1 MDSSLI
7 VNKHESQI
15 AEILLRADGILV
27 YHPRPNL
34 MIDLDA
40 AQLIL
45 AYGRSLV
52 DHPVPVLVHMGAI
65 RRVTREARAF
75 FASDDYTQLAAQ
87 SALLV
92 SSPVSRVISNF
103 FIGLN
108 KPLYPLRLFTDEA
121 SAVAWLREFLG

>member
-1 MDSSLI
+1 MDSSVI

-40 AQLIL
+40 ARLIL
-45 AYGRSLV
+45 EYGRILV
-52 DHPVPVLVHMGAI
+52 DHPVPVLVHMGPV

-75 FASDDYTQLAAQ
+75 FTSDDYTQLAAQ

-92 SSPVSRVISNF
+92 SSPISRVISNF

-108 KPLYPLRLFTDEA
+108 KPRYPLRIFTDET